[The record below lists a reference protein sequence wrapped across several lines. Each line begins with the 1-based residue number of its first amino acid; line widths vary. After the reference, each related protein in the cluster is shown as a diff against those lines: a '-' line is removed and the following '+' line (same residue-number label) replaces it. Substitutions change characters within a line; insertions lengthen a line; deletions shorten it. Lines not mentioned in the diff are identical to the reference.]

1 MYDCLQ
7 KVLVN
12 NLYEMQDLA
21 EKILR
26 VTIGVSRITLNDKQ
40 IERSIQIFKKLDR

>member
-1 MYDCLQ
+1 MFDCLQ

-12 NLYEMQDLA
+12 NLNEMQDLA
-21 EKILR
+21 EKILN
-26 VTIGVSRITLNDKQ
+26 VTIGCSRITLNDKQ